1 MPLPPPLV
9 ELSVYKD
16 SGLLYDR
23 GDKKGLGLVSG
34 YIISDFAYILRVTLV
49 YIYSDISR
57 CYITAKLY
65 KEGMCV
71 LLYEW
76 SICVFICWFRLQIV
90 LYI

>member
-23 GDKKGLGLVSG
+23 EDEKELGLVSG
-34 YIISDFAYILRVTLV
+34 YIISDFAYILRVTLA

-65 KEGMCV
+65 KEGM
-71 LLYEW
+71 
-76 SICVFICWFRLQIV
+76 FITL
-90 LYI
+90 

>member
-1 MPLPPPLV
+1 MIEKIRKGWDWLV
-9 ELSVYKD
+9 AI
-16 SGLLYDR
+16 LL
-23 GDKKGLGLVSG
+23 
-34 YIISDFAYILRVTLV
+34 VTLLIFYESP

-90 LYI
+90 VYIVSECQEVKYTYSLLLLNNN

>member
-1 MPLPPPLV
+1 MPLPPLLV

-16 SGLLYDR
+16 SELLYDR
-23 GDKKGLGLVSG
+23 DYKKGLGLVSG

-65 KEGMCV
+65 KKGMGIT
-71 LLYEW
+71 L
-76 SICVFICWFRLQIV
+76 
-90 LYI
+90 